1 MSELASESMSQRRS
15 EAPTSN
21 PSRTDR
27 YRPPASRW
35 WWVRRRSYLL
45 FVLREL
51 SSLFVAWFVVYLLL
65 LVNAVRGGNNSY
77 REFLAVSGQP
87 WMLALN
93 VVALAFVLLHA
104 ITWFNL
110 APQAIVVRM
119 GGRRLPARAVAAAHF
134 AAWAVLSAIIA
145 WILVGTR

>member
-1 MSELASESMSQRRS
+1 MSELASESTTSDPRR
-15 EAPTSN
+15 AA
-21 PSRTDR
+21 R
-27 YRPPASRW
+27 YRPPASRLW
-35 WWVRRRSYLL
+35 WLRRRSYML

-65 LVNAVRGGNNSY
+65 LISAVRGGNDSY
-77 REFLAVSGQP
+77 REFLTLSGQP

-93 VVALAFVLLHA
+93 LVALAFVLLHA

-110 APQAIVVRM
+110 APQAIVVQI

-145 WILVGTR
+145 WILVGAR

>member
-1 MSELASESMSQRRS
+1 MSELASESTTSDPRR
-15 EAPTSN
+15 AA
-21 PSRTDR
+21 R
-27 YRPPASRW
+27 YRPPASRL

-65 LVNAVRGGNNSY
+65 LISAVRGGNDSY
-77 REFLAVSGQP
+77 REFLTLGGQP

-110 APQAIVVRM
+110 APQAIVVHI

-134 AAWAVLSAIIA
+134 AAWAALSAIIA
-145 WILVGTR
+145 WILVGAR